1 MAKGMR
7 FIDWICSS
15 RSAFS
20 CWAGHKPGFCRLD
33 LLRGMFLAG
42 DPLYQAKRLRS
53 FECQRKAETMMATPL
68 FTSLKHVYALQNSF
82 ITQIRN
88 VGM

>member
-1 MAKGMR
+1 LIGYAAHGAH
-7 FIDWICSS
+7 SH
-15 RSAFS
+15 
-20 CWAGHKPGFCRLD
+20 AGQGVNLGFAGVN